1 MTDEER
7 LAVMR
12 SVYWWGPA
20 TFFGCEHDADPSRCD
35 IALVGVP
42 HSTGNGSTERDQHL
56 GPRAVRHVSGH
67 YRRVHR
73 RFGIDP
79 WSACRINDVGDV
91 VMPEFMVS
99 DKAVRDIEA
108 HFRQIDQAGARPV
121 SVGGDHSITLP
132 ILRAVAGSGSRA
144 DGPVALVHLDAHYD
158 TFDRAETWYGV
169 VDSAGHWASRAV
181 REGLVDASS
190 SVQIGRRGHPSRWA
204 HLNVSAELGYR
215 VIEKEEADEVGVDGV
230 VAEIRERAGDLPVY
244 VSFDLDVLDP
254 AAAPAVS
261 NLELGEEGFTMKEAL
276 QMLQGLRGLDVIGG
290 DLVCFIPTKDA
301 PNQITAM
308 NSVAV
313 LFELICLI
321 ADRLASLEAAD
332 GATLG

>member
-1 MTDEER
+1 MTDDER

-20 TFFGCEHDADPSRCD
+20 TFFGCEHDPDPASCD

-67 YRRVHR
+67 YRRIHR
-73 RFGIDP
+73 KLGIDP

-108 HFRQIDQAGARPV
+108 HFREIDRAGARPV

-132 ILRAVAGSGSRA
+132 ILRAVAGAGSRA
-144 DGPVALVHLDAHYD
+144 GRPVALVHLDAHYD

-181 REGLVDASS
+181 REGLVDASR
-190 SVQIGRRGHPSRWA
+190 SVQVGRRGHPSRWA
-204 HLNVSAELGYR
+204 HLNVSRELGYR
-215 VIEKEEADEVGVDGV
+215 VIEKEEVDEVGVAGV

-321 ADRLASLEAAD
+321 ADRLVAQD
-332 GATLG
+332 GKGD